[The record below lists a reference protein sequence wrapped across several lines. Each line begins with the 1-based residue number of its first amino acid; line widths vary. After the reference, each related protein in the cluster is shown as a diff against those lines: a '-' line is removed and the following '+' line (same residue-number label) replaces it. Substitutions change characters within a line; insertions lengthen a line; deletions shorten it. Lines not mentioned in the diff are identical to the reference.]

1 MQFLQKSQF
10 LRFLLV
16 GILNTIFGFS
26 IFALFVQLG
35 LDDKSAVL
43 FSMILGV
50 LFNFKSTELLVFSNR
65 NNKLI
70 LRFICV

>member
-10 LRFLLV
+10 LRLLLV

-35 LDDKSAVL
+35 LDDKFAVL
-43 FSMILGV
+43 FSMILGF
-50 LFNFKSTELLVFSNR
+50 LFNFKSTGLLVFSNR
-65 NNKLI
+65 NNKLL